1 MKKKTTLNL
10 IINEQH
16 DILPEQSK
24 IMEKYFPP
32 EVYSLNIITVPATG
46 WTKLEQFE
54 IMKNMKGVA
63 LFISPIPMMIK
74 ELSMDTI
81 TNQHLLPIPSVS
93 KVIGTFVM
101 CNDTREK
108 VELPNGKIIH
118 KLSETGW
125 YIA

>member
-1 MKKKTTLNL
+1 MEKKTTLNL
-10 IINEQH
+10 IINKQH
-16 DILPEQSK
+16 KLLEEQSK
-24 IMEKYFPP
+24 LIERIFSP
-32 EVYSLNIITVPATG
+32 EVYSLNIITVPPEG
-46 WTKLEQFE
+46 WTKQEQFE
-54 IMKNMKGVA
+54 IMKNIEGVA

-74 ELSMDTI
+74 ELSMDTM
-81 TNQHLLPIPSVS
+81 TNQHLLPIPSGS
-93 KVIGTFVM
+93 KVTGTFIM

>member
-1 MKKKTTLNL
+1 MKTTLNL
-10 IINEQH
+10 IINKQH
-16 DILPEQSK
+16 KLLEEQSK
-24 IMEKYFPP
+24 LIKKHFSLEKF
-32 EVYSLNIITVPATG
+32 SLNVITVPATG
-46 WTKLEQFE
+46 WTKLEQFQVMAKIE
-54 IMKNMKGVA
+54 GVA

-74 ELSMDTI
+74 ELSMDTV

-93 KVIGTFVM
+93 KVTGTFVM

-108 VELPNGKIIH
+108 VELSNGKIIH

>member
-1 MKKKTTLNL
+1 MKKKTLNL
-10 IINEQH
+10 IINKQH
-16 DILPEQSK
+16 KLLEEQSK
-24 IMEKYFPP
+24 LIERIFSP

-46 WTKLEQFE
+46 WTKLEQFQV
-54 IMKNMKGVA
+54 MQNMKGVA

-74 ELSMDTI
+74 ELSMDTM
-81 TNQHLLPIPSVS
+81 TNQHLLPIPSFS
-93 KVIGTFVM
+93 KVTGTFIM

>member
-1 MKKKTTLNL
+1 MKTTLNL
-10 IINEQH
+10 IINKQH
-16 DILPEQSK
+16 KLLEEQSK
-24 IMEKYFPP
+24 LIEKHFSP
-32 EVYSLNIITVPATG
+32 EKFSLNVITVPATG

-54 IMKNMKGVA
+54 IMKNIEGVA

-74 ELSMDTI
+74 ELTYDATVRSF
-81 TNQHLLPIPSVS
+81 QCPSPTVS
-93 KVIGTFVM
+93 RTTLVVVM

>member
-1 MKKKTTLNL
+1 MKKKTLNL
-10 IINEQH
+10 IINKQH
-16 DILPEQSK
+16 KLLEEQSK
-24 IMEKYFPP
+24 LIERIFSP
-32 EVYSLNIITVPATG
+32 EVYSLNIITVPPEG
-46 WTKLEQFE
+46 WTKLEQFQV
-54 IMKNMKGVA
+54 MQNMKGVA